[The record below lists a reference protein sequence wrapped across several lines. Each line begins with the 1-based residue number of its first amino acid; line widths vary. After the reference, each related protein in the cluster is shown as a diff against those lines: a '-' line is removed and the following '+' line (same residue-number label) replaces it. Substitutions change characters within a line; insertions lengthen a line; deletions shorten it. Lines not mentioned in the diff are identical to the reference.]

1 MVWRNMR
8 NFFYAQS
15 PAEDDPVRMVDV
27 WVESLDLE
35 GFRKLYKECGC
46 SPYHFRMMH
55 KTRNRNRKNIPAI
68 KLKKGRIEGYS
79 SFLPFSDYRTF

>member
-27 WVESLDLE
+27 WVESLILKVL
-35 GFRKLYKECGC
+35 GSY
-46 SPYHFRMMH
+46 
-55 KTRNRNRKNIPAI
+55 TRNVAVVLTI
-68 KLKKGRIEGYS
+68 LG
-79 SFLPFSDYRTF
+79 

>member
-1 MVWRNMR
+1 MR

-46 SPYHFRMMH
+46 SPYHFRD
-55 KTRNRNRKNIPAI
+55 TR
-68 KLKKGRIEGYS
+68 LEE
-79 SFLPFSDYRTF
+79 

>member
-15 PAEDDPVRMVDV
+15 PAEDDPVRMFDV

-55 KTRNRNRKNIPAI
+55 KTRNRNRKKKYTCHKI
-68 KLKKGRIEGYS
+68 KEREN
-79 SFLPFSDYRTF
+79 

>member
-27 WVESLDLE
+27 WV
-35 GFRKLYKECGC
+35 
-46 SPYHFRMMH
+46 
-55 KTRNRNRKNIPAI
+55 KTRNRNRKKKYTCHKI
-68 KLKKGRIEGYS
+68 KEREN
-79 SFLPFSDYRTF
+79 